1 MCGKTQDLKRLCNI
15 ILSKFF
21 TLFLILCYFSNAVV
35 TPLKSN
41 FFQRSLLQCGFI
53 FVSLIKKKK
62 KKKILF
68 TPQCMY
74 ANQFSLV
81 SCVCAWTCE
90 CVGNCQVGQLFQTQ
104 AHNTDEEDN
113 LDNSSSVLFLYSC
126 VITRPFSTLYVK
138 CIISAFV
145 QWVHFAK
152 HLTGLCETRTF
163 VTFGWYLTVY
173 IL

>member
-62 KKKILF
+62 KKRFCLHLSVCMQISFLWFPVCVHERVSVWATAKWVNFSKHRHTTLMKRTTSTTVAVFYFF
-68 TPQCMY
+68 T
-74 ANQFSLV
+74 V
-81 SCVCAWTCE
+81 V
-90 CVGNCQVGQLFQTQ
+90 
-104 AHNTDEEDN
+104 
-113 LDNSSSVLFLYSC
+113 
-126 VITRPFSTLYVK
+126 
-138 CIISAFV
+138 
-145 QWVHFAK
+145 
-152 HLTGLCETRTF
+152 
-163 VTFGWYLTVY
+163 
-173 IL
+173 